1 MNLDEI
7 HRQFNN
13 TFDANDFTA
22 YRRLLL
28 EHPLFYGDDRASV
41 ITSNIKYAADLNSP
55 ELIDVLVEFGADVN
69 AQDPGFRPE
78 GAIVHTCLG
87 GSCKVEAARRL
98 LELGAK
104 INHNVDGE
112 IRCKTLDL
120 AISKGNMEMVQLL
133 IQYGAAF
140 NAIHQGMTAL
150 DHALSRGRQEIADY
164 LRTLGGKTASE
175 LGWIPPPP
183 PELPEI
189 MKQYFESEFVAP
201 PMATIQELLTCDPSI
216 AIHVID
222 DGYQY
227 ILQTEGIASKPIPV
241 DPGEEELRFVEIEM
255 ILPCDWPVGDELL
268 KTEENSWP
276 VTWLRRLAMHPHQSE
291 TPIGKLFF
299 YPNGSPP
306 QPLAR
311 NTEMSVWMLM
321 QSRRDPIYVS
331 DEKQIVIY
339 SAVPLYKE
347 EYEVV
352 QKHGLGELGKRFDA
366 NKIHPHQM
374 FVRKNVG
381 LE

>member
-1 MNLDEI
+1 MNQNAI
-7 HRQFNN
+7 HQLVNSA
-13 TFDANDFTA
+13 FDSKEAER
-22 YRRLLL
+22 YRTLLL
-28 EHPLFYGDDRASV
+28 ENPSLYGDDRLKVLS
-41 ITSNIKYAADLNSP
+41 SNIGYAADLNCP
-55 ELIDVLVEFGADVN
+55 ELIDVLVELGADVN
-69 AQDPGFRPE
+69 SQEIPSQPDGP
-78 GAIVHTCLG
+78 ILQTCLG
-87 GSCKVEAARRL
+87 SSCKVEAARRL

-104 INHNVDGE
+104 INHEVDGE
-112 IRCKTLDL
+112 VRCQTLDL
-120 AISKGNMEMVQLL
+120 AISKGNMEMVQLF

-164 LRTLGGKTASE
+164 LRTLGGKTSSE
-175 LGWIPPPP
+175 LGWIPPSP

-189 MKQYFESEFVAP
+189 MKQYFKSEFVAP
-201 PMATIQELLTCDPSI
+201 PIATIQELLTCDPSI

-227 ILQTEGIASKPIPV
+227 ILQTEGMASKPIPV

-306 QPLAR
+306 QPFAT

-321 QSRRDPIYVS
+321 QSRRDPIFVS

-339 SAVPLYKE
+339 SAVPLYQE